1 MAGNVSLKAR
11 NLKSSVE
18 PEMFTYP
25 PIDEQILDLIRN
37 RNEFIVLGHISPDG
51 DCLSSQMAMN
61 SLLLKMGK
69 TVHLANAGPFD
80 RSEISH
86 LRADFLAHIDQEL
99 KDRNPI
105 AIVVDCSAPERLGH
119 LAEEI
124 KDLTTIIFDHHSSG
138 EQFGTYRYIIPRSVS
153 TTLIIMQLYKALDVE
168 ISQEVAEH
176 LFFGFAT
183 DSGFFR
189 FINAYRGETLRL
201 AAELVDLGVSP
212 NIMNDRMTGGKSLG
226 YVKYLGKLID
236 RSESYFDGKLMIS
249 SSCLDDSKTYV
260 TTDKPSDSLYALLL
274 SVQGVEVVLF
284 FKELE
289 GGKTEVGFRSSHQ
302 SIVDVGALAERF
314 GGGGHKKAAGVTM
327 ANDIKTVRKQLIDA
341 VGELLKK

>member
-1 MAGNVSLKAR
+1 
-11 NLKSSVE
+11 VE
-18 PEMFTYP
+18 REMFSYP
-25 PIDEQILDLIRN
+25 PIDEEILALLRN
-37 RNEFIVLGHISPDG
+37 REEFVVIGHVSPDG

-61 SLLLKMGK
+61 SMLLKMGK
-69 TVHLANAGPFD
+69 TVHMANAGPFD

-86 LRADFLAHIDQEL
+86 LRSDFLNHIDDEL
-99 KDRNPI
+99 KQRNPLI
-105 AIVVDCSAPERLGH
+105 VVVDCSSPERIGH

-124 KDLTTIIFDHHSSG
+124 EGLTTVVFDHHSSG
-138 EQFGTYRYIIPRSVS
+138 EQFGTYRYIVPRSVS

-168 ISQEVAEH
+168 ISQEIAEH

-212 NIMNDRMTGGKSLG
+212 NVMNDRMTGGKSFG
-226 YVKYLGKLID
+226 YIKYLGKLID
-236 RSESYFDGKLMIS
+236 RSESLFDGKVMIS
-249 SSCLDDSKTYV
+249 SSCLEDSKQYI
-260 TTDKPSDSLYALLL
+260 TTDKPSDSLYTMLL

-289 GGKTEVGFRSSHQ
+289 GERTEVGFRSSHQ
-302 SIVDVGALAERF
+302 SSINVGALAESF
-314 GGGGHKKAAGVTM
+314 GGGGHKKAAG
-327 ANDIKTVRKQLIDA
+327 ATVNKPIQETRKLLLEA
-341 VGELLKK
+341 VEKMLKA

>member
-1 MAGNVSLKAR
+1 
-11 NLKSSVE
+11 
-18 PEMFTYP
+18 MFSYP
-25 PIDEQILDLIRN
+25 PIDEEILALLRN
-37 RNEFIVLGHISPDG
+37 REEFVVIGHVSPDG

-61 SLLLKMGK
+61 SMLLKMGK
-69 TVHLANAGPFD
+69 TVHMANAGPFD

-86 LRADFLAHIDQEL
+86 LRSDFLNHIDDEL
-99 KDRNPI
+99 KQRDPLI
-105 AIVVDCSAPERLGH
+105 VVVDCSSPERIGH

-124 KDLTTIIFDHHSSG
+124 EGLTTVVFDHHSSG
-138 EQFGTYRYIIPRSVS
+138 EQFGTYRYIVPRSVS

-168 ISQEVAEH
+168 ISQEIAEH

-212 NIMNDRMTGGKSLG
+212 NVMNDRMTGGKSFG
-226 YVKYLGKLID
+226 YIKYLGKLID
-236 RSESYFDGKLMIS
+236 RSESLFDGKVMIS
-249 SSCLDDSKTYV
+249 SSCLEDSKQYI
-260 TTDKPSDSLYALLL
+260 TTDKPSDSLYTMLL

-289 GGKTEVGFRSSHQ
+289 GGRTEVGFRSSHQ
-302 SIVDVGALAERF
+302 SSINVGALAESF
-314 GGGGHKKAAGVTM
+314 GGGGHKKAAG
-327 ANDIKTVRKQLIDA
+327 ATVNKPIQETRKLLLEA
-341 VGELLKK
+341 VEKMLKA

>member
-1 MAGNVSLKAR
+1 
-11 NLKSSVE
+11 
-18 PEMFTYP
+18 MFSYP
-25 PIDEQILDLIRN
+25 PIDEEILALLRDRE
-37 RNEFIVLGHISPDG
+37 EFVVIGHVSPDG

-61 SLLLKMGK
+61 SMLLKMGK
-69 TVHLANAGPFD
+69 TVHMANAGPFD

-86 LRADFLAHIDQEL
+86 LRSDFLNHIDDEL
-99 KDRNPI
+99 KQRDPLI
-105 AIVVDCSAPERLGH
+105 VVVDCSSPERIGH

-124 KDLTTIIFDHHSSG
+124 EGLTTVVFDHHSSG
-138 EQFGTYRYIIPRSVS
+138 EQFGTYRYIVPRSVS

-168 ISQEVAEH
+168 ISQEIAEH

-212 NIMNDRMTGGKSLG
+212 NVMNDRMTGGKSFG
-226 YVKYLGKLID
+226 YIKYLGKLID
-236 RSESYFDGKLMIS
+236 RSESLFDGKVMIS
-249 SSCLDDSKTYV
+249 SSCLEDSKQYI
-260 TTDKPSDSLYALLL
+260 TTDKPSDSLYTMLL

-289 GGKTEVGFRSSHQ
+289 GGRTEVGFRSSHQ
-302 SIVDVGALAERF
+302 SSINVGALAESF
-314 GGGGHKKAAGVTM
+314 GGGGHKKAAGATV
-327 ANDIKTVRKQLIDA
+327 NKPIKETRKLLLEA
-341 VGELLKK
+341 VEKMLKA

>member
-1 MAGNVSLKAR
+1 
-11 NLKSSVE
+11 
-18 PEMFTYP
+18 MFSYP
-25 PIDEQILDLIRN
+25 PIDEEILALLRDRE
-37 RNEFIVLGHISPDG
+37 EFVVIGHVSPDG

-61 SLLLKMGK
+61 SMLLKMGK
-69 TVHLANAGPFD
+69 TVHMANAGPFD

-86 LRADFLAHIDQEL
+86 LRSDFLNHIDDEL
-99 KDRNPI
+99 KQRDPLI
-105 AIVVDCSAPERLGH
+105 VVVDCSSPERIGH

-124 KDLTTIIFDHHSSG
+124 EGLTTVVFDHHSSG
-138 EQFGTYRYIIPRSVS
+138 EQFGTYRYIVPRSVS

-168 ISQEVAEH
+168 ISQEIAEH

-212 NIMNDRMTGGKSLG
+212 NVMNDRMTGGKSFG
-226 YVKYLGKLID
+226 YIKYLGKLID
-236 RSESYFDGKLMIS
+236 RSESLFDGKVMIS
-249 SSCLDDSKTYV
+249 SSCLEDSKQYI
-260 TTDKPSDSLYALLL
+260 TTDKPSDSLYTMLL

-289 GGKTEVGFRSSHQ
+289 GERTEVGFRSSHQ
-302 SIVDVGALAERF
+302 SSINVGALAESF
-314 GGGGHKKAAGVTM
+314 GGGGHKKAAG
-327 ANDIKTVRKQLIDA
+327 ATVNKPIQETRKLLLEA
-341 VGELLKK
+341 VEKMLKA

>member
-1 MAGNVSLKAR
+1 
-11 NLKSSVE
+11 VE
-18 PEMFTYP
+18 REMFSYP
-25 PIDEQILDLIRN
+25 PIDEKILALLRDRE
-37 RNEFIVLGHISPDG
+37 EFVVIGHVSPDG

-61 SLLLKMGK
+61 SMLLKMGK
-69 TVHLANAGPFD
+69 TVHMANAGPFD

-86 LRADFLAHIDQEL
+86 LRSDFLNHIDDEL
-99 KDRNPI
+99 KQRDPLI
-105 AIVVDCSAPERLGH
+105 VVVDCSSPERIGH

-124 KDLTTIIFDHHSSG
+124 EGLTTVVFDHHSSG
-138 EQFGTYRYIIPRSVS
+138 EQFGTYRYIVPRSVS

-168 ISQEVAEH
+168 ISQEIAEH

-212 NIMNDRMTGGKSLG
+212 NVMNDRMTGGKSFG
-226 YVKYLGKLID
+226 YIKYLGKLID
-236 RSESYFDGKLMIS
+236 RSESLFDGKVMIS
-249 SSCLDDSKTYV
+249 SSCLEDSKQYI
-260 TTDKPSDSLYALLL
+260 TTDKPSDSLYTMLL

-289 GGKTEVGFRSSHQ
+289 GERTEVGFRSSHQ
-302 SIVDVGALAERF
+302 SSINVGALAKSF
-314 GGGGHKKAAGVTM
+314 GGGGHKKAAG
-327 ANDIKTVRKQLIDA
+327 ATVNKPIQETRKLLLEA
-341 VGELLKK
+341 VEKMLKA

>member
-1 MAGNVSLKAR
+1 
-11 NLKSSVE
+11 
-18 PEMFTYP
+18 MFSYP
-25 PIDEQILDLIRN
+25 PIDEEILALLRDRE
-37 RNEFIVLGHISPDG
+37 EFVVIGHVSPDG

-69 TVHLANAGPFD
+69 TVHMANAGPFD

-86 LRADFLAHIDQEL
+86 LRSDFLNHIDDEL
-99 KDRNPI
+99 KQRDPLI
-105 AIVVDCSAPERLGH
+105 VVVDCSSPERIGH

-124 KDLTTIIFDHHSSG
+124 EGLTTVVFDHHSSG
-138 EQFGTYRYIIPRSVS
+138 EQFGTYRYIVPRSVS

-168 ISQEVAEH
+168 ISQEIAEH

-212 NIMNDRMTGGKSLG
+212 NVMNDRMTGGKSFG
-226 YVKYLGKLID
+226 YIKYLGKLID
-236 RSESYFDGKLMIS
+236 RSESLFDGKVMIS
-249 SSCLDDSKTYV
+249 SSCLEDSKQFI
-260 TTDKPSDSLYALLL
+260 TTDKPSDSLYTMLL

-289 GGKTEVGFRSSHQ
+289 GERTEVGFRSSHQ
-302 SIVDVGALAERF
+302 SSINVGALAESF
-314 GGGGHKKAAGVTM
+314 GGGGHKKAAGATV
-327 ANDIKTVRKQLIDA
+327 NKPIKETRKLLLEA
-341 VGELLKK
+341 VEKMLKA

>member
-1 MAGNVSLKAR
+1 MER
-11 NLKSSVE
+11 
-18 PEMFTYP
+18 EMFSYP
-25 PIDEQILDLIRN
+25 PIDEEILALLRDRE
-37 RNEFIVLGHISPDG
+37 EFVVIGHVSPDG

-61 SLLLKMGK
+61 SMLLKMGK
-69 TVHLANAGPFD
+69 TVHMANAGPFD

-86 LRADFLAHIDQEL
+86 LRSDFLNHIDDEL
-99 KDRNPI
+99 KQRDPLI
-105 AIVVDCSAPERLGH
+105 VVVDCSSPERIGH

-124 KDLTTIIFDHHSSG
+124 EGLTTVVFDHHSSG
-138 EQFGTYRYIIPRSVS
+138 EQFGTYRYIVPRSVS

-168 ISQEVAEH
+168 ISQEIAEH

-212 NIMNDRMTGGKSLG
+212 NVMNDRMTGGKSFG
-226 YVKYLGKLID
+226 YIKYLGKLID
-236 RSESYFDGKLMIS
+236 RSESLFDGKVMIS
-249 SSCLDDSKTYV
+249 SSCLEDSKQYI
-260 TTDKPSDSLYALLL
+260 TTDKPSDSLYTMLL

-289 GGKTEVGFRSSHQ
+289 GERTEVGFRSSHQ
-302 SIVDVGALAERF
+302 SSINVGALAESF
-314 GGGGHKKAAGVTM
+314 GGGGHKKAAG
-327 ANDIKTVRKQLIDA
+327 ATVNKPIQETRKLLLEA
-341 VGELLKK
+341 VEKMLKA

>member
-1 MAGNVSLKAR
+1 
-11 NLKSSVE
+11 
-18 PEMFTYP
+18 MFSYP
-25 PIDEQILDLIRN
+25 PIDEEILALLRDRE
-37 RNEFIVLGHISPDG
+37 EFVVIGHVSPDG

-61 SLLLKMGK
+61 SMLLKMGK
-69 TVHLANAGPFD
+69 TVHMANAGPFD

-86 LRADFLAHIDQEL
+86 LRSDFLNHIDDEL
-99 KDRNPI
+99 KQRDPLI
-105 AIVVDCSAPERLGH
+105 VVVDCSSPERIGH

-124 KDLTTIIFDHHSSG
+124 EGLTTVVFDHHSSG
-138 EQFGTYRYIIPRSVS
+138 EQFGTYRYIVPRSVS

-168 ISQEVAEH
+168 ISQEIAEH

-212 NIMNDRMTGGKSLG
+212 NVMNDRMTGGKSFG
-226 YVKYLGKLID
+226 YIKYLGKLID
-236 RSESYFDGKLMIS
+236 RSESLFDGKVMIS
-249 SSCLDDSKTYV
+249 SSCLEDSKQYI
-260 TTDKPSDSLYALLL
+260 TTDKPSDSLYTMLL

-289 GGKTEVGFRSSHQ
+289 GERTEVGFRSSHQ
-302 SIVDVGALAERF
+302 SSINVGALAKSF
-314 GGGGHKKAAGVTM
+314 GGGGHKKAAG
-327 ANDIKTVRKQLIDA
+327 ATVNKPIQETRKLLLEA
-341 VGELLKK
+341 VEKMLKA

>member
-1 MAGNVSLKAR
+1 
-11 NLKSSVE
+11 VE
-18 PEMFTYP
+18 REMFSYP
-25 PIDEQILDLIRN
+25 PIDEEILALLRDRE
-37 RNEFIVLGHISPDG
+37 EFVVIGHVSPDG

-61 SLLLKMGK
+61 SMLLKMGK
-69 TVHLANAGPFD
+69 TVHMANAGPFD

-86 LRADFLAHIDQEL
+86 LRSDFLNHIDDEL
-99 KDRNPI
+99 KQRDPLI
-105 AIVVDCSAPERLGH
+105 VVVDCSSPERIGH

-124 KDLTTIIFDHHSSG
+124 EGLTTVVFDHHSSG
-138 EQFGTYRYIIPRSVS
+138 EQFGTYRYIVPRSVS

-168 ISQEVAEH
+168 ISQEIAEH

-212 NIMNDRMTGGKSLG
+212 NVMNDRMTGGKSFG
-226 YVKYLGKLID
+226 YIKYLGKLID
-236 RSESYFDGKLMIS
+236 RSESLFDGKVMIS
-249 SSCLDDSKTYV
+249 SSCLEDSKQYI
-260 TTDKPSDSLYALLL
+260 TTDKPSDSLYTMLL

-289 GGKTEVGFRSSHQ
+289 GERTEVGFRSSHQ
-302 SIVDVGALAERF
+302 SSINVGALAKSF
-314 GGGGHKKAAGVTM
+314 GGGGHKKAAG
-327 ANDIKTVRKQLIDA
+327 ATVNKPIQETRKLLLEA
-341 VGELLKK
+341 VEKMLKA

>member
-1 MAGNVSLKAR
+1 MER
-11 NLKSSVE
+11 
-18 PEMFTYP
+18 EMFSYP
-25 PIDEQILDLIRN
+25 PIDEEILALLRN
-37 RNEFIVLGHISPDG
+37 REEFVVIGHVSPDG

-61 SLLLKMGK
+61 SMLLMMGK
-69 TVHLANAGPFD
+69 TVHMANAGPFD

-86 LRADFLAHIDQEL
+86 LRSDFLNHIDDEL
-99 KDRNPI
+99 KQRDPLI
-105 AIVVDCSAPERLGH
+105 VVVDCSSPERIGH

-124 KDLTTIIFDHHSSG
+124 EGLTTVVFDHHSSG
-138 EQFGTYRYIIPRSVS
+138 EQFGTYRYIVPRSVS

-168 ISQEVAEH
+168 ISQEIAEH

-212 NIMNDRMTGGKSLG
+212 NVMNDRMTGGKSFG
-226 YVKYLGKLID
+226 YIKYLGKLID
-236 RSESYFDGKLMIS
+236 RSESMFDGKVMIS
-249 SSCLDDSKTYV
+249 SSCLEDSKQYI
-260 TTDKPSDSLYALLL
+260 TTDKPSDSLYTMLL

-289 GGKTEVGFRSSHQ
+289 GERTEVGFRSSHQ
-302 SIVDVGALAERF
+302 SSINVGALAESF
-314 GGGGHKKAAGVTM
+314 GGGGHKKAAGATV
-327 ANDIKTVRKQLIDA
+327 NKPIKETRKLLLEA
-341 VGELLKK
+341 VEKMLKA